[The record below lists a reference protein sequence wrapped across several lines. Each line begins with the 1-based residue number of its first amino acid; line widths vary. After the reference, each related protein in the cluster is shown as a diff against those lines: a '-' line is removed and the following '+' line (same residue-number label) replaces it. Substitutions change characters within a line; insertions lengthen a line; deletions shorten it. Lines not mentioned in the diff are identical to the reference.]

1 MFHWRICGGRQTLA
15 VICGIACLA
24 ITEPTMGAG
33 SPLDGDYAG
42 KRSLTDG
49 SPSAQCPAEDDV
61 SVTISGQKLTF
72 TNSAV
77 KNFGIGFDPGS
88 DGSYEQI
95 FTEKGSAT
103 VFIKGQITGDTL
115 DADVKNY
122 VTGCT
127 HHWHLTKEHH

>member
-1 MFHWRICGGRQTLA
+1 MFHWRIAAHHQMLV

-24 ITEPTMGAG
+24 ITGPTMGAG
-33 SPLDGDYAG
+33 SSFDGTYVG

-61 SVTISGQKLTF
+61 SVTINGQRLTF

-77 KNFGIGFDPGS
+77 KNFGIGFDPGT
-88 DGSYEQI
+88 DGSFEQI
-95 FTEKGSAT
+95 FSEKGETT
-103 VFIKGQITGDTL
+103 VFITGHITGDAI

-122 VTGCT
+122 VHGCT